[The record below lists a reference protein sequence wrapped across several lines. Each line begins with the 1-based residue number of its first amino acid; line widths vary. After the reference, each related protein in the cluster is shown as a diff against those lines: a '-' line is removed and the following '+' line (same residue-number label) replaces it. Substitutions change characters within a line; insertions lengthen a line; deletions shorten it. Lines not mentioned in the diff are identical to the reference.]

1 MSDEITQVQEQE
13 QKKKSGG
20 CCISIILILAVVV
33 IVFMFTRNKGNPET
47 NNLRKE
53 LQQKYGISVDKT
65 VINDKTGKWR
75 LARYA
80 SNTPT
85 NEFIIDYYKAFFESN
100 DEIHNIINFTLNTT
114 TCVRYT
120 SGVLSFEIHER
131 VPNEELDAKT
141 LGSGILYGAYL
152 AYPDTGVIEEIE

>member
-1 MSDEITQVQEQE
+1 MSDENTQAQEQE

-20 CCISIILILAVVV
+20 CCISIILIFAIVI
-33 IVFMFTRNKGNPET
+33 IVFMFTRNKGNPEV
-47 NNLRKE
+47 NSLRKE
-53 LQQKYGISVDKT
+53 LEQKYGISVDKS

-80 SNTPT
+80 SSTPT

-131 VPNEELDAKT
+131 VPHEELDAKT
-141 LGSGILYGAYL
+141 LGKGILYGAYL
-152 AYPDTGVIEEIE
+152 AYPGTGVIEEIG